1 MEKLKKTRAVV
12 RTSFTRNWGLLNTEL
27 ARGTPQLQEIQ
38 VRFALVR
45 EKANELE
52 ELNQKIF
59 EVMIN
64 DDASDELLM
73 SETEA
78 SDEYR
83 VKYQQAKVAVNNIV
97 DPTQPAVPAQNIAQ
111 TGQANRDNART
122 FKLLKIELPKFSG
135 ELKDW
140 LQFWSLF
147 KNIHE
152 DSSIT
157 KKDKFQ
163 YLIQAM
169 VKDSRAYELV
179 NSFPPTAINY
189 DKVITSLKNRFGR
202 EDLLVEVY
210 IREMLKL
217 VLSNTNTF
225 LSRVYDRL
233 ESQLRALGSLG
244 VTTEMCAA
252 MLYPLVESSL
262 PEDLLRIW
270 ERNPKAINAT
280 TSKQRLKELMLFLQA
295 EVLSEERIAMA
306 VSGFGLNE
314 EQAAN
319 SDKSKKKGKAESK
332 AIPTAAGLLST
343 KEDKHVCIFCGQNHE
358 SASCGKAKKM
368 SYEERQKIV
377 KEKSACFYCL
387 KTGHSFKFCRYKEKC
402 AWCGKKHVLLM
413 CCNMTTSATSESHP
427 EELVKTQEQANFA
440 NISLDCEVFLQ
451 TIRVKLVNQGR
462 ERIIR
467 AIFDTGSHKSY
478 VLNSHAEKL
487 GFEIVGEQEIVHML
501 FGGSKTKPQSH
512 KGYRIHI
519 QSLDGSFSCNFVAL
533 NHRIICQSVPSV
545 GKGPWLQELQEQ
557 GIKLT
562 DVDEKNEPIAL
573 LIGADVVG
581 RLLTGRRREL
591 KCGPVA
597 METLLGWTLMGKTSI
612 QSKREK
618 DTALMII
625 SMFNQEA
632 NIADLWRLD
641 TLGITDPALK
651 KTKDEHQADVKENF
665 LQTIKL
671 DIDDRYEVL
680 LPWKGH
686 LPLIDNWE
694 AAERRLESTT
704 KKLKSQGYYNSYQE
718 VFDEWLAEG
727 IIERVS
733 EEEENSTTKIRPVFY
748 ASATG
753 KNGVSLNQCLETGP
767 NLIEQIPNTLL
778 RFRQGKIGVISDIR
792 KAFLQISISK
802 EDRDVLRFLWWK
814 KNCSE
819 EIDVFRHKRVVFGVS
834 SSPFLLAG
842 TIEYYL
848 EQLLQEVE
856 TEEEKMIILQL
867 LKSFYVDNCV
877 TSVNSEAEVR
887 RFEDVA
893 KKVMA
898 KGKFDLRGWEYTGQ
912 AEPEMTT
919 SVLGL
924 LWNKVDD
931 TLGLAPSLLE
941 PRTTSQVTKRTILSA
956 AQRLIE
962 AKSRVAPVDKLTIA
976 RLELLA
982 ALIGVRLWFSK
993 KNALDCE
1000 GDVFFWSDST
1010 TVLAW
1015 IQRNKPWNIFV
1026 ANRVKEI
1033 RRLTNPSQWH
1043 HVPGI
1048 INPADLLS
1056 RGCKAKQLI
1065 ESRWWEGP
1073 AWLKLSREHWPSSK
1087 YDINEAE
1094 VDNETKRLVRR
1105 SKEEISSDNILV
1117 NNACLPE
1124 KGWYMGEQSKYL
1136 KVVRVM
1142 AWITRFIS
1150 NCRVS
1155 RTSRSSNELTA
1166 KEFAAAEL
1174 AVLKLSQQ
1182 ESFEGIEESRLST
1195 LNVYEDESGLIRL
1208 KSPVVNREDRH
1219 DFRHPII
1226 LDPKHP
1232 LVKKLIECRH

>member
-1 MEKLKKTRAVV
+1 MSPPTKMGTRGAKARDDGTLDRYIDSSIRDVEVSDRELVIPYGGKAEEDTCSRADVV
-12 RTSFTRNWGLLNTEL
+12 YSQL
-27 ARGTPQLQEIQ
+27 GTP
-38 VRFALVR
+38 
-45 EKANELE
+45 
-52 ELNQKIF
+52 
-59 EVMIN
+59 
-64 DDASDELLM
+64 
-73 SETEA
+73 
-78 SDEYR
+78 EYR
-83 VKYQQAKVAVNNIV
+83 IGERNTAI
-97 DPTQPAVPAQNIAQ
+97 T
-111 TGQANRDNART
+111 RDT
-122 FKLLKIELPKFSG
+122 ELPKFSG
-135 ELKDW
+135 ELKNW

-189 DKVITSLKNRFGR
+189 DK
-202 EDLLVEVY
+202 
-210 IREMLKL
+210 
-217 VLSNTNTF
+217 
-225 LSRVYDRL
+225 
-233 ESQLRALGSLG
+233 
-244 VTTEMCAA
+244 
-252 MLYPLVESSL
+252 
-262 PEDLLRIW
+262 

-280 TSKQRLKELMLFLQA
+280 TSKQRLEELMLFLQA
-295 EVLSEERIAMA
+295 EVLSKERIAMA

-332 AIPTAAGLLST
+332 AIPTAAGVLST

-413 CCNMTTSATSESHP
+413 CRNMTTSATSESHP
-427 EELVKTQEQANFA
+427 GELVKTQEQANFA
-440 NISLDCEVFLQ
+440 NISLDCE
-451 TIRVKLVNQGR
+451 
-462 ERIIR
+462 
-467 AIFDTGSHKSY
+467 TGSHKSY
-478 VLNSHAEKL
+478 VLDSHAEEL

-501 FGGSKTKPQSH
+501 FGSSKTKPQSH

-533 NHRIICQSVPSV
+533 NHRIICQSVLSV
-545 GKGPWLQELQEQ
+545 GEGPWLQELQEQ

-562 DVDEKNEPIAL
+562 DVDAKNEPIAL
-573 LIGADVVG
+573 LDGADVVG

-641 TLGITDPALK
+641 TLGITDLALK
-651 KTKDEHQADVKENF
+651 KTKDEHQAD
-665 LQTIKL
+665 
-671 DIDDRYEVL
+671 
-680 LPWKGH
+680 
-686 LPLIDNWE
+686 
-694 AAERRLESTT
+694 
-704 KKLKSQGYYNSYQE
+704 
-718 VFDEWLAEG
+718 
-727 IIERVS
+727 
-733 EEEENSTTKIRPVFY
+733 
-748 ASATG
+748 
-753 KNGVSLNQCLETGP
+753 
-767 NLIEQIPNTLL
+767 
-778 RFRQGKIGVISDIR
+778 
-792 KAFLQISISK
+792 
-802 EDRDVLRFLWWK
+802 WK
-814 KNCSE
+814 KNCSK

-842 TIEYYL
+842 TIEYHL

-877 TSVNSEAEVR
+877 TSVNSEAEVC

-898 KGKFDLRGWEYTGQ
+898 KGKFDLRCWEYTGQ

-931 TLGLAPSLLE
+931 TLGLAPSLLK
-941 PRTTSQVTKRTILSA
+941 PRTTSQVTKRTIMSA
-956 AQRLIE
+956 AQRVFDPIGVASPVFLKAKLLLQRLWKIQLSWDTEVPEDVKSEFDEWQQQFHWLRELRIPRRVLRGNEESRNLTFHVFVDASQDAYAAVLFARSEESGNVYVQLIE

-1026 ANRVKEI
+1026 ANRVKKI
-1033 RRLTNPSQWH
+1033 RRLTDPSQWH

-1048 INPADLLS
+1048 MNPADLPS
-1056 RGCKAKQLI
+1056 RGCKTKQLI

-1073 AWLKLSREHWPSSK
+1073 AWLKLSREHWPSSE
-1087 YDINEAE
+1087 YDINEEE
-1094 VDNETKRLVRR
+1094 VDSETKRLVRR

-1124 KGWYMGEQSKYL
+1124 KGWYIWEQSKYL
-1136 KVVRVM
+1136 KIVKVM

-1155 RTSRSSNELTA
+1155 RTLRYSNELTA

-1208 KSPVVNREDRH
+1208 KSPVVNREDTQ

-1232 LVKKLIECRH
+1232 LVKKLIECRHQQLQHAGTQITMSDLREVLDTCLQKGCTRCN

>member
-1 MEKLKKTRAVV
+1 
-12 RTSFTRNWGLLNTEL
+12 
-27 ARGTPQLQEIQ
+27 
-38 VRFALVR
+38 
-45 EKANELE
+45 
-52 ELNQKIF
+52 
-59 EVMIN
+59 
-64 DDASDELLM
+64 
-73 SETEA
+73 
-78 SDEYR
+78 
-83 VKYQQAKVAVNNIV
+83 
-97 DPTQPAVPAQNIAQ
+97 
-111 TGQANRDNART
+111 
-122 FKLLKIELPKFSG
+122 
-135 ELKDW
+135 
-140 LQFWSLF
+140 
-147 KNIHE
+147 
-152 DSSIT
+152 
-157 KKDKFQ
+157 
-163 YLIQAM
+163 M

-217 VLSNTNTF
+217 VLSKTQTNTNTS

-233 ESQLRALGSLG
+233 ETQLRALESLG

-280 TSKQRLKELMLFLQA
+280 TSKQRLEELMLFLQA

-413 CCNMTTSATSESHP
+413 CRNMTTSATSESHP

-467 AIFDTGSHKSY
+467 AVFDTGSHKSY
-478 VLNSHAEKL
+478 VLDSHAEEL

-533 NHRIICQSVPSV
+533 NHRIICQNVPSI

-562 DVDEKNEPIAL
+562 DVDAKNEPIAL

-618 DTALMII
+618 DTGLMII

-632 NIADLWRLD
+632 NIADLWSLD

-680 LPWKGH
+680 LPWKEGH
-686 LPLIDNWE
+686 LPLIDNRE

-727 IIERVS
+727 IIERVP
-733 EEEENSTTKIRPVFY
+733 EEKVKKESYYLPHRHVVKENSTTKIRPVFD

-842 TIEYYL
+842 TIEYHL

-877 TSVNSEAEVR
+877 TSVDSEAEVR

-898 KGKFDLRGWEYTGQ
+898 KGKFDLRCWEYTGQ

-956 AQRLIE
+956 AQRVFDPIGVASPVFLKAKLLLQRLWKIQLSWDTEVPEDVKSEFDEWQQQLHWLRELRIPRRVLRENEESKNLTFHVFVDASQDAYAAVLFARSEESGNVYVQLIE

-1048 INPADLLS
+1048 MNPADLPS
-1056 RGCKAKQLI
+1056 RGCKAKQLV

-1073 AWLKLSREHWPSSK
+1073 AWLKLSREHWPSSE

-1094 VDNETKRLVRR
+1094 VDSETKRLVRR

-1117 NNACLPE
+1117 NNACSPE

-1208 KSPVVNREDRH
+1208 KSPVVNREDTQ

-1232 LVKKLIECRH
+1232 LVKKLIECRHQQL